1 MRIHLLR
8 ALPLALIAC
17 AAAWLAIVGGPEPA
31 RTPVEELP
39 TVGQIDLD
47 ALHRDASSALDALRH
62 SQKHKLAA
70 VAEAS

>member
-1 MRIHLLR
+1 MR

-17 AAAWLAIVGGPEPA
+17 AAAYLAIVGGPEPA

-39 TVGQIDLD
+39 TVGQIDFD
-47 ALHRDASSALDALRH
+47 DLHRQASAALDALRH
-62 SQKHKLAA
+62 SHERQRKLAA